1 MGRKEG
7 LSKMEKID
15 YTLKVEALKD
25 GTAIDH
31 ITAGQGVKILRMFK
45 LMESGERLY
54 VGLNLPS
61 RRLGKKDLI
70 KIENVLLTP
79 SQANQLALFA
89 PDATVNVIRNFEVA
103 EKYTLDLPELIEG
116 VFACPNSNC
125 ISHNEPVKSVFHVR
139 RAKDGSTKM
148 RCQYCE
154 KSFSQDIVAEL

>member
-1 MGRKEG
+1 MDNK
-7 LSKMEKID
+7 EKID

-31 ITAGQGVKILRMFK
+31 IPASVGTKVLRMFG

-70 KIENVLLTP
+70 KVENILLTAE
-79 SQANQLALFA
+79 QANQLALFA
-89 PDATVNVIRNFEVA
+89 PHATVNIIQDFKVVKKHQLR
-103 EKYTLDLPELIEG
+103 LPEQISG

-125 ISHNEPVKSVFHVR
+125 ISHSEPVASHFTVR
-139 RAKDGSTKM
+139 DVNGVVRLKC
-148 RCQYCE
+148 RYCE
-154 KSFSQDIVAEL
+154 KSFSKEIVSASF